1 MWATFDDSV
10 RTALIQSMLV
20 VKKTAQTELADA
32 AKDAFE
38 KGRKEGFADGVETAV
53 TKLASPENEHVVGIV
68 QRIVRMVGVKSFRN
82 DIWNLRP
89 CVCLCRPGVNCR
101 KTPR

>member
-1 MWATFDDSV
+1 MWATFDESV

-38 KGRKEGFADGVETAV
+38 KGRKEGFADGVE
-53 TKLASPENEHVVGIV
+53 I
-68 QRIVRMVGVKSFRN
+68 
-82 DIWNLRP
+82 D
-89 CVCLCRPGVNCR
+89 
-101 KTPR
+101 